1 MSAIMK
7 ETEVIGGLIT
17 PITKETDYAF
27 KYNGTNEYTGILIER
42 FGNVRTLTFNQYNV
56 NIANVGAICRSDGSV
71 IALGLD
77 AKDIPKS
84 STKTGLIV
92 YTASSSA
99 DSQLT
104 PNYAYTAL
112 CTISTVG
119 SVTIRPIVNGAYA
132 GHTDPKAFLMGVMTY
147 MV

>member
-17 PITKETDYAF
+17 PIAKETDYAF
-27 KYNGTNEYTGILIER
+27 KYNGANEYTGIKIER

-56 NIANVGAICRSDGSV
+56 KMANGYICRSDGSGA
-71 IALGLD
+71 ALGLD
-77 AKDIPKS
+77 TKDIPAS
-84 STKTGLIV
+84 SQKTGLIV

-104 PNYAYTAL
+104 PNYVYTTL
-112 CTISTVG
+112 CTINTNGTVQ
-119 SVTIRPIVNGAYA
+119 IRPIVNGAYA